1 MTDNYAQNRIKEIYD
16 AYERNGR
23 TKDYTITM
31 EPINGNG
38 DIHVE
43 LVRSTKIDK
52 LTKEIVIK
60 KGDDLTFIQQE
71 GILLGD

>member
-1 MTDNYAQNRIKEIYD
+1 MTDNYAQDRIKEIYD

-38 DIHVE
+38 DIRVE
-43 LVRSTKIDK
+43 LLKPRVKIK
-52 LTKEIVIK
+52 REIVIK
-60 KGDDLTFIQQE
+60 KGDDLTFIQRE

>member
-1 MTDNYAQNRIKEIYD
+1 MTDNYAQDRIKEIYD
-16 AYERNGR
+16 AYEQNGR

-38 DIHVE
+38 DIRVE
-43 LVRSTKIDK
+43 LLKPRVKIK
-52 LTKEIVIK
+52 REIVIK
-60 KGDDLTFIQQE
+60 KGDDLTFIQRE

>member
-16 AYERNGR
+16 AYEQNGR

-38 DIHVE
+38 DIRVE
-43 LVRSTKIDK
+43 LLKPRVKIK
-52 LTKEIVIK
+52 REIVIK
-60 KGDDLTFIQQE
+60 KGDDLTFIQRE

>member
-1 MTDNYAQNRIKEIYD
+1 MTDNYAQDRIKEIYD

-38 DIHVE
+38 DIRVE
-43 LVRSTKIDK
+43 LLKPRVKIK
-52 LTKEIVIK
+52 REIVIK